1 MRGER
6 AEGVRDGA
14 GEVGGMDVRTI
25 RRCLFFRFRTVY
37 FYKVEREEG
46 DCTGDRAL
54 GSCLRMYL
62 VGVTGGLGWLQVGCT
77 WRR

>member
-1 MRGER
+1 
-6 AEGVRDGA
+6 
-14 GEVGGMDVRTI
+14 MDVRTI
-25 RRCLFFRFRTVY
+25 RRCLFFFRFRTVY